1 MKVDLVVTNAKL
13 FLDGLII
20 DGGIAVD
27 KGKIVAIGKES
38 SLPIGDSIIDAGGR
52 LLLPGLIDA
61 HVHFREPGR
70 THKEDFLTGSM
81 AAAAGGVTTV
91 VDEPNVDPPTTT
103 LIALEEKKRLAA
115 KSMVDYSFSIGVN
128 PHNLDLI
135 PKFVS
140 EGIRSFAIFD
150 GMEGPE
156 LDISDA
162 GTLLDAL
169 KVIRKSG
176 GLASLNARYADLRT
190 ELKQKVRKAGGRGIE
205 DFARASPPLTEALG
219 TARSLLLAQD
229 LGLDMHL
236 REVTSTQS
244 IGILEAFK
252 APRVSVEATPNH
264 LFLTEEDAKRLG
276 PYAQIPPPIRT
287 KNDVQELWAALNR
300 GTIDLIA
307 SDHAPHT
314 REEKDRGLGDIWESP
329 PGLPGVET
337 MLPLLLTQVNQGRMS
352 LRRLVEATSETPARV
367 FGFHGRKGALKV
379 GFDADLILVDMN
391 RKEIIR
397 GDRLHS
403 KIKWTPFEGRKVRGI
418 PVMTIV
424 RGEIVME
431 DGEIVGAA
439 GHGSF
444 LPAAAQEVAC
454 VVEGER

>member
-1 MKVDLVVTNAKL
+1 
-13 FLDGLII
+13 
-20 DGGIAVD
+20 
-27 KGKIVAIGKES
+27 
-38 SLPIGDSIIDAGGR
+38 
-52 LLLPGLIDA
+52 
-61 HVHFREPGR
+61 
-70 THKEDFLTGSM
+70 
-81 AAAAGGVTTV
+81 
-91 VDEPNVDPPTTT
+91 
-103 LIALEEKKRLAA
+103 
-115 KSMVDYSFSIGVN
+115 
-128 PHNLDLI
+128 
-135 PKFVS
+135 
-140 EGIRSFAIFD
+140 
-150 GMEGPE
+150 
-156 LDISDA
+156 
-162 GTLLDAL
+162 
-169 KVIRKSG
+169 
-176 GLASLNARYADLRT
+176 LASLNARYADLRT

-219 TARSLLLAQD
+219 TARSLLLSQD
-229 LGLDMHL
+229 LGFDMHL

-252 APRVSVEATPNH
+252 APSVSVEATPNH

-314 REEKDRGLGDIWESP
+314 REEKDRGLRDIWRSP

-337 MLPLLLTQVNQGRMS
+337 MLPLLLTQINQGRMS

-367 FGFHGRKGALKV
+367 FGFHDRKGALKV

-391 RKEIIR
+391 RKEIIK
-397 GDRLHS
+397 GDSLHS

-431 DGEIVGAA
+431 DGEIIGTA

-444 LPAAAQEVAC
+444 LPTAA
-454 VVEGER
+454 